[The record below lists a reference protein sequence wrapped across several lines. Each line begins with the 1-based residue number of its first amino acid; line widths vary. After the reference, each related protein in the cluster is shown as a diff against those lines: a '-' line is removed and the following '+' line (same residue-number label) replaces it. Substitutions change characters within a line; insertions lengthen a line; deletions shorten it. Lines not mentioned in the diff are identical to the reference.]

1 MWVKLRRY
9 FLSGLVVLLPL
20 ALTIYLFVLAMDFA
34 DGLMGKF
41 IQPIIREK
49 LRFYVPGLGIILGVI
64 LIVLVGFFATNF
76 FGKKIHAAFENVL
89 VRLPFFRQVYPAIKE
104 MAMFLFS
111 RDKLRFKQVV
121 LIEYPRKGLFSIG
134 FLTNETHPKFCEMTK
149 KKLRNVFLPS
159 APGPLTGYI
168 IMVPEDDIHYTNVP
182 VEEAFKF
189 ILSGG
194 VVNPLIPPQ
203 S

>member
-9 FLSGLVVLLPL
+9 FLSGLVALLPL
-20 ALTIYLFVLAMDFA
+20 ALTVYLFVLMAHFA
-34 DGLMGKF
+34 DGLIGKF
-41 IQPIIREK
+41 IQPIIKEK
-49 LRFYVPGLGIILGVI
+49 WQFYIPGLGIILGVI
-64 LIVLVGFFATNF
+64 LIIVVGFFVTNF
-76 FGKKIHAAFENVL
+76 LGKKIHAAFENL
-89 VRLPFFRQVYPAIKE
+89 LLRLPFFRQVYPAIKE
-104 MAMFLFS
+104 MALFLFS
-111 RDKLRFKQVV
+111 REKLRFKQVV
-121 LIEYPRKGLFSIG
+121 LVEYPRKGVFSVG
-134 FLTNETHPKFCEMTK
+134 FLTNESHPKLCELTK
-149 KKLRNVFLPS
+149 KNLRNVFIPS

-168 IMVPEDDIHYTNVP
+168 LMVPEEDMYFTSVP